1 MLDTIFSTQ
10 GMMVLL
16 LGVYAGA
23 MWLFLTS
30 APKVH
35 TILVSDLEQARVF
48 YEGQLQLPVAQ
59 VPLQYYGYEPALS
72 GAFAQYLPTEAR
84 ISPSGR
90 PELWYQLH
98 KNAQLHIVPGA
109 RRSENRNRHICFN
122 RDCIE
127 QVLLR
132 VQMRGIRHKIRRD
145 RPLEFLVKDPDANI
159 IEIAEMR
166 DRPGA

>member
-48 YEGQLQLPVAQ
+48 YEGQLQLPVAD
-59 VPLQYYGYEPALS
+59 VPLQ
-72 GAFAQYLPTEAR
+72 
-84 ISPSGR
+84 
-90 PELWYQLH
+90 
-98 KNAQLHIVPGA
+98 
-109 RRSENRNRHICFN
+109 
-122 RDCIE
+122 
-127 QVLLR
+127 
-132 VQMRGIRHKIRRD
+132 
-145 RPLEFLVKDPDANI
+145 
-159 IEIAEMR
+159 
-166 DRPGA
+166 